1 MVVGLLFDPIV
12 LMVRDG
18 REWDSNLYRKLCGG
32 GVVNFFDGGLF
43 VLGRKASVLKG
54 RVAGA
59 TRKRTEFTRKFLKK
73 HILSSLLSVVLIYM

>member
-1 MVVGLLFDPIV
+1 MGESGILICIENCVGVGWSISL
-12 LMVRDG
+12 
-18 REWDSNLYRKLCGG
+18 KLTA
-32 GVVNFFDGGLF
+32 FFDGGLF